1 LLRTN
6 DGDRSAKD
14 SPIKTL
20 RNGVEKSGKL
30 EAKAGGKHDA
40 AIPLCKAIGHY
51 GIFCLHAAK

>member
-1 LLRTN
+1 ELPARFLTAPTKLLRTN

-30 EAKAGGKHDA
+30 EAKAGGGEA
-40 AIPLCKAIGHY
+40 AS
-51 GIFCLHAAK
+51 IFLLSRL